1 MAAGIRPFHR
11 ATAIETLTA
20 ILQEEPPPLDL
31 INPQVPETLR
41 TIVQRCLAKDP
52 EHRYHSTR
60 DLARDLTE
68 LRDRPSSTAARP
80 TLPRADQRGRPFALA
95 AGALV
100 LLVAAGAALWMAR
113 PRVSSVAA
121 SDRSIA
127 ILPFQNFGGRAE
139 EDYFS
144 DGMTE
149 SLITDLAKIKGLLV
163 IARNS
168 VFSYKNKN
176 VDVRKVGEVLH
187 VRYVLARTAHR
198 APAAVRAMA

>member
-1 MAAGIRPFHR
+1 YEMAAGIRPFHR

-52 EHRYHSTR
+52 EHRYYSTR

-80 TLPRADQRGRPFALA
+80 TLPPADRRRRPFALA

-113 PRVSSVAA
+113 QRVSPVAA
-121 SDRSIA
+121 ADRSIA
-127 ILPFQNFGGRAE
+127 ILPFENFGGRTE

-163 IARNS
+163 IAR
-168 VFSYKNKN
+168 
-176 VDVRKVGEVLH
+176 
-187 VRYVLARTAHR
+187 
-198 APAAVRAMA
+198 